1 MHVQMLTFGQIW
13 FCAETSSTNF
23 THDLFSVTVDWIVS
37 LQISLVHEIF
47 LANRTF
53 KLNAN
58 VSSPH
63 DYSERSCVGKFCDSE
78 CSIHLHILFYGSG
91 SSFHGWYCF
100 CSCHI
105 AFFISANPVSISSL
119 LRRASSL
126 QSFKNKFSIN
136 NKVPQ
141 SIQIHVYF
149 LYERQWRKFT
159 LLGQIKRCKSI
170 LGTDGEMTLTWQWL

>member
-47 LANRTF
+47 LADRTF

-63 DYSERSCVGKFCDSE
+63 DYSEPSCVGKFCDSE

-91 SSFHGWYCF
+91 SSFHGWNFF

-105 AFFISANPVSISSL
+105 AFFISNPVSISSL

-126 QSFKNKFSIN
+126 QPFKNKSSIN
-136 NKVPQ
+136 NKVTQ

-149 LYERQWRKFT
+149 LYESQWRKFT